1 MNPSTQSN
9 EQTEIERA
17 GLFDASIIAYQL
29 QLSVI
34 TDAVNGKQPVNKR
47 ALEVFGHALDYI
59 RHEINKDTP
68 LVNAGYHIFDLPD
81 RIRV

>member
-1 MNPSTQSN
+1 MIPSTQTN

-29 QLSVI
+29 RASVV
-34 TDAVNGKQPVNKR
+34 TDAVNGKQPLNQ
-47 ALEVFGHALDYI
+47 AAFDVFNHALGYL

-68 LVNAGYHIFDLPD
+68 FVDAGYSIFDLPD
-81 RIRV
+81 RIRA